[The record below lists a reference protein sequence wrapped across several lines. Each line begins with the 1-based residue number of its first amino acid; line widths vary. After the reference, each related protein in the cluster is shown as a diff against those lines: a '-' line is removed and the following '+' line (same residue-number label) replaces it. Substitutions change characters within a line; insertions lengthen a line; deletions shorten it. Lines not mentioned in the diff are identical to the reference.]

1 MELRTEGV
9 PARRV
14 LGGDDGAPLDG
25 DRVLAVALRWADRP
39 LSLEH
44 VKVGEG
50 RVPLEGVE
58 LRWEGVLPIFATL
71 PGAKVWVERTP
82 GQWVDP
88 GRRTALELGETLIV
102 VSGALTLEARL
113 QRRSERLPPAPRPES
128 VFFGLVMAH
137 ALMIF
142 IAAAVALVIT
152 PRTEEP
158 SMWGAPSL
166 LKRVVSPLMA
176 LAQRRPPPA
185 LEERV
190 NEVVKS
196 ASFRPAQPQQSR
208 RKTTAQDAMRLL
220 FGGGGGGPLLA
231 RGPSGIDSALNAL
244 GGRETIGGNGLDGI
258 HGRDLGPGF
267 GPGGIPGIGQLP
279 GGPRGPAPLM
289 GLRGHRPEVIPCG
302 SCLPK
307 LPQGYDRDLVLKV
320 VSRHQNEIRF
330 CYESELPKAPDLS
343 GKVTVAW
350 TIGASGAVEAAQI
363 AESGLG
369 NTNVESCIVQKVR
382 RWTFPEPAG
391 GQLVEIT
398 FPWVF
403 QVAGSGGE

>member
-1 MELRTEGV
+1 MELRPQGV
-9 PARRV
+9 PTRRV
-14 LGGDDGAPLDG
+14 LDGDDGAPLDG

-44 VKVGEG
+44 VKVGQG

-58 LRWEGVLPIFATL
+58 IRWEGVLPIFATVA
-71 PGAKVWVERTP
+71 GARAWVERSP

-102 VSGALTLEARL
+102 ESGELTLEARL
-113 QRRSERLPPAPRPES
+113 QRRSERLPKAPNQEG

-142 IAAAVALVIT
+142 IATAVALVIT
-152 PRTEEP
+152 PRTDEP

-166 LKRVVSPLMA
+166 LKRVVSPFMA
-176 LAQRRPPPA
+176 LAARKPPPA

-190 NEVVKS
+190 NDVVKL
-196 ASFRPAQPQQSR
+196 ATLHPTQTPQP
-208 RKTTAQDAMRLL
+208 KKLTAQQALRLL
-220 FGGGGGGPLLA
+220 MGGGGGALLS
-231 RGPSGIDSALNAL
+231 RGPSGIDSALDSL
-244 GGRETIGGNGLDGI
+244 GAPRPIGGNGLEGI
-258 HGRDLGPGF
+258 RGRDLGPGF
-267 GPGGIPGIGQLP
+267 PDGSLSIGQLP
-279 GGPRGPAPLM
+279 GGPGPRGPAPLM
-289 GLRGHRPEVIPCG
+289 GMRGHRPEVVICK
-302 SCLPK
+302 SCLPP
-307 LPQGYDRDLVLKV
+307 LPAGYDRDLVLKV

-350 TIGASGAVEAAQI
+350 VIGASGAVETAQI

-391 GQLVEIT
+391 GQVVEIT

-403 QVAGSGGE
+403 QVAGGGND

>member
-9 PARRV
+9 PTRRV
-14 LGGDDGAPLDG
+14 LKGDDGAPLDG
-25 DRVLAVALRWADRP
+25 DRVLAVALRWAERP

-58 LRWEGVLPIFATL
+58 IRWEGVLPIVATV
-71 PGAKVWVERTP
+71 PGARAWVERSP

-88 GRRTALELGETLIV
+88 GRRTALELGQTLIV
-102 VSGALTLEARL
+102 ESGELTLEARL
-113 QRRSERLPPAPRPES
+113 QRRSEHLPKAPNQEG

-142 IAAAVALVIT
+142 IATAVALVIT
-152 PRTEEP
+152 PRTDEP

-166 LKRVVSPLMA
+166 LKRVVSPFMA
-176 LAQRRPPPA
+176 LAARKPPPA

-190 NEVVKS
+190 NDVVKN
-196 ASFRPAQPQQSR
+196 ATFRPAEPRTQ
-208 RKTTAQDAMRLL
+208 KKATAQDAMRLL
-220 FGGGGGGPLLA
+220 FGGGGGGSLLA
-231 RGPSGIDSALNAL
+231 RSASGIDSALNAL
-244 GGRETIGGNGLDGI
+244 GGPGQIGGNGLDGMR
-258 HGRDLGPGF
+258 GRDLGPGF
-267 GPGGIPGIGQLP
+267 PDGLSIGQLP
-279 GGPRGPAPLM
+279 GGPGPRGPAPLM
-289 GLRGHRPEVIPCG
+289 GMRGHRPEVVICK
-302 SCLPK
+302 SCLPP
-307 LPQGYDRDLVLKV
+307 LPPGYDRDLVLKV

-350 TIGASGAVEAAQI
+350 VIGASGAVETAQI

-403 QVAGSGGE
+403 QVAGGGSD